1 VTTETPETAID
12 PVCGMTVKTATAKH
26 TAEHAG
32 ATVYFCA
39 ASCKARFEAD
49 PAAFPGAPAARA
61 PRGRA
66 LPLASAPHA
75 HRPEPPPAAPGG
87 TWTCPM
93 HPEVVRDGPGDCPLC
108 GMALE
113 PRGVAPDA
121 PNPELADMTRRLVVS
136 AVLTAPLFVLGM
148 AEMLPGGIAR
158 AAARLAH
165 PLVQLA
171 LATPVVAW
179 GGWPFF
185 VRGAR
190 SLATRS
196 LNMFTLIALGT
207 GAAFA
212 YSAVAALAPGLL
224 PASAHAHG
232 SPALYFEAAAVIVTL
247 VLVGQVLELRARAA
261 TGHALRALLD
271 LAPRTARRIADG
283 GEHDVPL
290 EHVEVGDRLRVRPG
304 EKVPTDGVVLEGQ
317 SAVDESM
324 VTGESA
330 PVAKTA
336 GEPVTGGTVNGT
348 GGFVMEARRVG
359 ADTVLARIVALVA
372 EAQRSRAPIQ
382 RLADRVSA
390 WFVPA
395 VIAVALATF
404 VLWATLGPEPR
415 LAHAIVNAVAVLI
428 VACPCA
434 LGLATPM
441 SIMVA
446 AGRGARAGV
455 LVKDAAAL
463 EALASVDTLAV
474 DKTGTLTEG
483 RPRLVAVAAP
493 DADEDEVLRLAAA
506 LEAASEHP
514 LAGAVVEGARA
525 RDLAIPP
532 VEGFQSI
539 TGRGVVGRAGGHD
552 VAVGSRALLRDRGI
566 ATDALD
572 AIVAPMGAAGQT
584 AVFVALDGTAAGLL
598 AIADPPK
605 AHARRALDGL
615 RAEGLRV
622 VMLTGDT
629 LATARAV
636 GGPLG
641 IDTGDIQAEVS
652 PEGKAEAIRRF
663 RAEGRRVAM
672 AGDGVNDAPAL
683 AAADVGI
690 AMGTGTDVAIEAAG
704 ITLLKGD
711 LRGLVRARRL
721 ATATLANVRQNL
733 FFAFAYNALG
743 VPVAAG
749 LLYPWTGWLLSPM
762 LASAAMSLSSVSVI
776 ANALRLR
783 RADL

>member
-1 VTTETPETAID
+1 VTTETLETALD

-26 TAEHAG
+26 TTAHAG
-32 ATVYFCA
+32 GTVYFCSA
-39 ASCKARFEAD
+39 GCKARFEAD
-49 PAAFPGAPAARA
+49 PSAYTEPVP
-61 PRGRA
+61 
-66 LPLASAPHA
+66 APHA
-75 HRPEPPPAAPGG
+75 HPAAAPAAPGA

-93 HPEVVRDGPGDCPLC
+93 HPEVVRDGPGDCPIC

-121 PNPELADMTRRLVVS
+121 PNPELADMTRRLAVS
-136 AVLTAPLFVLGM
+136 AVLTAPLFALGM
-148 AEMLPGGIAR
+148 AEMLPGAVAH
-158 AAARLAH
+158 AAGRVAH

-171 LATPVVAW
+171 LAAPVVLW

-190 SLATRS
+190 SVANRA

-224 PASAHAHG
+224 PASASAHG
-232 SPALYFEAAAVIVTL
+232 RPALYFEAAAVIVTL

-261 TGHALRALLD
+261 TGHALRALLE

-283 GEHDVPL
+283 GEHDVPIA
-290 EHVEVGDRLRVRPG
+290 EVRVGDRLRVRPG
-304 EKVPTDGVVLEGQ
+304 EKVPTDGVVLEGA

-330 PVAKTA
+330 PVAKAA
-336 GEPVTGGTVNGT
+336 GDGLTGGTVNGT
-348 GGFVMEARRVG
+348 GGLVMEVRRVG

-395 VIAVALATF
+395 VIAVAVATF

-463 EALASVDTLAV
+463 EALASVDTLAI

-483 RPRLVAVAAP
+483 RPRLVAVAGSE
-493 DADEDEVLRLAAA
+493 DEDEVLRLAAA

-514 LAGAVVEGARA
+514 LAGAVVAGAKA

-532 VEGFQSI
+532 VEGFRSI
-539 TGRGVVGRAGGHD
+539 TGHGVVGRADGRE
-552 VAVGSRALLRDRGI
+552 VAVGSRALLRDRGV

-572 AIVAPMGAAGQT
+572 TLVGPMSAAGQT
-584 AVFVALDGTAAGLL
+584 AVFVAVDGVAAGVL

-605 AHARRALDGL
+605 ANARRALDGL

-629 LATARAV
+629 DATARAI

-641 IDTGDIQAEVS
+641 IDAIESEVS

-663 RAEGRRVAM
+663 RASGRTVAM

-690 AMGTGTDVAIEAAG
+690 AMGSGTDVAIEAAG
-704 ITLLKGD
+704 ITLLRGD